1 MESVDEAGAAGGSG
15 GVRIAPDGDRQT
27 GPDIAIGT
35 GDVLHVVYFHE
46 DGGTPANSD
55 IEHKTL
61 LADLWDRADAS
72 GWDQSN
78 HGADIDD
85 FDPSPANPALDTDAT
100 FYFPTVA
107 VDKQSSPD
115 RVYALYKFGDAT
127 FETVFFNSYTYDNT
141 IGGSAGWLTGT
152 ASPVWGTASSAIF
165 QSGEPFWNI
174 ELDWTVTE
182 RVSAVVDERLPNR
195 GEIHI
200 AFSAGYSNTATAQGV
215 HDLYY
220 GFYNGVS
227 WTLPEIVAD
236 ADNGT
241 QDGVLGSD
249 VFASSAAIA
258 KGPDDESVFLAF
270 AGGTAEG
277 LGVDGVIDVNQHGY
291 FKVLGRAVTSEDQSV
306 PVGGFQYDLSYT
318 PVNPHDVTG
327 SIADSNHVVYV
338 HASDNLDGQGL
349 GSSGNDGDGFLSGNW
364 ETVATTLADD
374 NKVFEG
380 RINEDTSTTREW
392 GDDDDK
398 IGLFVKLNILGS
410 DSATNVQQVIN
421 STASAAGTSLGT
433 RSVRVNTNPF
443 PSVIVADF
451 FMLGADIDIID
462 ANTAPLFESSSRT
475 VQATPPTLRFLSN
488 TASPIRTTTLRQH
501 HRRIP

>member
-200 AFSAGYSNTATAQGV
+200 AFSAGYSNTATE
-215 HDLYY
+215 
-220 GFYNGVS
+220 
-227 WTLPEIVAD
+227 TE
-236 ADNGT
+236 
-241 QDGVLGSD
+241 
-249 VFASSAAIA
+249 SA
-258 KGPDDESVFLAF
+258 G
-270 AGGTAEG
+270 
-277 LGVDGVIDVNQHGY
+277 
-291 FKVLGRAVTSEDQSV
+291 
-306 PVGGFQYDLSYT
+306 
-318 PVNPHDVTG
+318 
-327 SIADSNHVVYV
+327 
-338 HASDNLDGQGL
+338 
-349 GSSGNDGDGFLSGNW
+349 
-364 ETVATTLADD
+364 
-374 NKVFEG
+374 
-380 RINEDTSTTREW
+380 
-392 GDDDDK
+392 
-398 IGLFVKLNILGS
+398 
-410 DSATNVQQVIN
+410 
-421 STASAAGTSLGT
+421 
-433 RSVRVNTNPF
+433 
-443 PSVIVADF
+443 
-451 FMLGADIDIID
+451 
-462 ANTAPLFESSSRT
+462 
-475 VQATPPTLRFLSN
+475 
-488 TASPIRTTTLRQH
+488 
-501 HRRIP
+501 